1 MPPHTPDRDTPATP
15 SDRPVRGAPLRV
27 AAVAALLVLSIA
39 HRAVAQFNNGNQTTL
54 LNLPRSSPRA
64 VMTQRIGLTD
74 VTIVYHRP
82 QVKGR
87 TIFGDAVPYD
97 RVWRA
102 GANDNTT
109 IEFTDP
115 VTIDGH
121 ALPAGRYGVHMIP
134 GRTEWTVIFSK
145 NSTSWGSFSYD
156 QKEDALRLAVKPLP
170 TAFHEALTYEAG
182 DLSDDGATIALAW
195 DRVAIPFHV
204 AVDAKSITLASLRNE
219 LRHLPGYKGEAFFDA
234 ALYCVDHQFNHAEA
248 LQWIDRAIQM
258 DGEQFDNLDLK
269 SQILEGLGRHQEAVD
284 LEAKALGLATPQ
296 QMYGYGDRLLREKK
310 LADARAVF
318 TRMTADHPD
327 VFLNWYGL
335 ARVQVAEGDRAGAKA
350 TLERALPNVRQAGQK
365 ATIQRLLDRLAAG
378 QGIG

>member
-1 MPPHTPDRDTPATP
+1 MNAR
-15 SDRPVRGAPLRV
+15 LRV
-27 AAVAALLVLSIA
+27 TAIAFALVMSSAPAV
-39 HRAVAQFNNGNQTTL
+39 RAQFKNGNQTTL
-54 LNLPRSSPRA
+54 LNLPQSSPRA
-64 VMTQRIGLTD
+64 VVTQRIGLTD

-82 QVKGR
+82 QVNGR

-115 VTIDGH
+115 VTIDGRP
-121 ALPAGRYGVHMIP
+121 LPAGRYGVHMIP
-134 GRTEWTVIFSK
+134 GRTEWTVIFST
-145 NSTSWGSFSYD
+145 NATSWGSFSYD
-156 QKEDALRLAVKPLP
+156 AKEDALRLTVKPSD
-170 TAFHEALTYEAG
+170 TAFHEALTYEVG
-182 DLSDDGATIALAW
+182 DLAPDSATFALAW
-195 DRVAIPFHV
+195 DRVVVPFHV
-204 AVDAKSITLASLRNE
+204 AVDSKSITLASLRNE
-219 LRHLPGYKGEAFFDA
+219 LRHLPGFKGEAFFDA
-234 ALYCVDHQFNHAEA
+234 ALYCVDNQFNYPEA
-248 LQWIDRAIQM
+248 LQWIDRAIRM

-269 SQILEGLGRHQEAVD
+269 SQIVDALNRHQEAID
-284 LEAKALGLATPQ
+284 LETKALALASPQ

-310 LADARAVF
+310 LAEARAVF
-318 TRMTADHPD
+318 RKMTAEHPE

-350 TLERALPNVRQAGQK
+350 TLEQALPHAQQSGQK